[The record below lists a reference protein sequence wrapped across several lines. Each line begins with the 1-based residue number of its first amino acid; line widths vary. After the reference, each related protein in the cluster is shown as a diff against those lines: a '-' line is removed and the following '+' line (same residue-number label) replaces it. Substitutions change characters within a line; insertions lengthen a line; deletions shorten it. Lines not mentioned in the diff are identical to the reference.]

1 MISSRLRMT
10 LHIVAAFVAA
20 LIVLSA
26 AASAQVRRPNSPAS
40 PRPSASP
47 TPPPSRNLPE
57 VISRAEEYDEQAAP
71 PDEPEK
77 KKTSTADVEQRMM
90 ELQEKI
96 KQLESGRRSDPDEK
110 EKKLLLNLEILTKAE
125 QRAESLRKQFFD
137 MIEKENSL
145 QTRLDSIENESRPEA
160 IERAVAGIG
169 SLRPE
174 ELRAARRRNLESEKN
189 NLQNLLAEVQRHRN
203 NLELNITK
211 ADALVERLRLKLE
224 SDIDASLNDE
234 PGRQP

>member
-1 MISSRLRMT
+1 MVSFRIRIKVLLT
-10 LHIVAAFVAA
+10 AA
-20 LIVLSA
+20 LAASLAGLTIA
-26 AASAQVRRPNSPAS
+26 AAAQVRRPNAPAS
-40 PRPSASP
+40 PQPTASP
-47 TPPPSRNLPE
+47 TPKGSRNVPE
-57 VISRAEEYDEQAAP
+57 VISRAEDFDVQEAP
-71 PDEPEK
+71 SEESAGK
-77 KKTSTADVEQRMM
+77 KESTADADSKIK

-96 KQLESGRRSDPDEK
+96 KQLESGRRPDPDEK

-125 QRAESLRKQFFD
+125 QRAESLRKQFFE

-145 QTRLDSIENESRPEA
+145 QTRLDGIENESRPEA

-189 NLQNLLAEVQRHRN
+189 NLQNLLAEVQRHKN
-203 NLELNITK
+203 NLELTISK

-224 SDIDASLNDE
+224 ADIDASLNDE
-234 PGRQP
+234 AGRQP